1 MGTKADNFLYLPKG
15 QRHLAGILVRS
26 RRTKSSMGFLVLF
39 FGGLA
44 LAQPEPPSHG
54 LLQPE
59 PLQTLGQL
67 WVPSVSAGYQRMD
80 PMEYEPRE
88 GDLLFFTDEKWIRR
102 VAFWFAGTG
111 RPYHVALVIKGRDG
125 SLCTLEAR
133 PHSESWVFLL
143 DLQKRMTTYHG
154 SIWVRRL
161 RNPLEPDA
169 SKKLTQFALTQQG
182 KPFAMFRLA
191 FEGTPLNVRA
201 GLGQF
206 LWASPRT
213 EKNSWFC
220 SELTTAAL
228 IECGMFQGRGI
239 KPNCVYP
246 RDLFYDRTF
255 LVGDLYEAP
264 ILWGP
269 TLEEGPPPPRLV
281 GLPKPEPLK
290 TLGPTRRVAPTFGA
304 FAKELPPLLDGY
316 QYTGKEE
323 DKQKELGH
331 DPEIYPPKRPSP
343 MAFPGW
349 LGGTGSRSR

>member
-1 MGTKADNFLYLPKG
+1 
-15 QRHLAGILVRS
+15 
-26 RRTKSSMGFLVLF
+26 MGFWVLIFAGLVL
-39 FGGLA
+39 G
-44 LAQPEPPSHG
+44 QPESFSGGPHHPDSG
-54 LLQPE
+54 QGV
-59 PLQTLGQL
+59 GQL
-67 WVPSVSAGYQRMD
+67 WVPSVSAGYQRLD

-111 RPYHVALVIKGRDG
+111 RPYHVGLVIKGQG
-125 SLCTLEAR
+125 GTLCTLEAR

-143 DLQKRMTTYHG
+143 DLQKRMFSYHG

-161 RNPLEPDA
+161 RKPLSPEA
-169 SKKLTQFALTQQG
+169 SCKLTQFALSQQG

-255 LVGDLYEAP
+255 LVGDLFEAP

-281 GLPKPEPLK
+281 GLPKPEPLES
-290 TLGPTRRVAPTFGA
+290 LGPTRRLHPTIGG
-304 FAKELPPLLDGY
+304 FAQELPPLPDGS

-323 DKQKELGH
+323 DKQKENDN
-331 DPEIYPPKRPSP
+331 DPEIYPLNRPP
-343 MAFPGW
+343 PLAIPGW
-349 LGGTGSRSR
+349 FGGTRPNGSRAR

>member
-1 MGTKADNFLYLPKG
+1 
-15 QRHLAGILVRS
+15 
-26 RRTKSSMGFLVLF
+26 MGFLVLF
-39 FGGLA
+39 FAGLA
-44 LAQPEPPSHG
+44 IGQTEPSSHGPIQPEAM
-54 LLQPE
+54 
-59 PLQTLGQL
+59 QTLGQL
-67 WVPSVSAGYQRMD
+67 WVPSATAGYQRMD

-111 RPYHVALVIKGRDG
+111 RPYHVGLVIKGRDG
-125 SLCTLEAR
+125 NLCTLEAR

-143 DLQKRMTTYHG
+143 NLQKRMISYHG

-161 RNPLEPDA
+161 RKPLDPEG
-169 SKKLTQFALTQQG
+169 SEKLTQFALSQQG

-191 FEGTPLNVRA
+191 FEGTPLNVRS
-201 GLGQF
+201 GFGQF

-213 EKNSWFC
+213 EKSSWFC

-228 IECGMFQGRGI
+228 IECGVFQDRGI

-255 LVGDLYEAP
+255 RVGDLYEAP

-281 GLPKPEPLK
+281 GLPKPESLDS
-290 TLGPTRRVAPTFGA
+290 LGPTRRSPSTFGA
-304 FAKELPPLLDGY
+304 ITKELPPLGDGT

-323 DKQKELGH
+323 EKQKETDN
-331 DPEIYPPKRPSP
+331 DPKINAPKRPP
-343 MAFPGW
+343 PLAIPGW
-349 LGGTGSRSR
+349 LGGTGSLGSRPR

>member
-59 PLQTLGQL
+59 PMQTLGQL

-111 RPYHVALVIKGRDG
+111 RPYH
-125 SLCTLEAR
+125 
-133 PHSESWVFLL
+133 
-143 DLQKRMTTYHG
+143 G

-169 SKKLTQFALTQQG
+169 SEKLTQFALTQQG

-304 FAKELPPLLDGY
+304 FAKELPPLLDGG